1 MSVAP
6 VKFILINNEGP
17 SKTVEIGRWTR
28 AVISA
33 FLIGLP
39 VSLAGL
45 SYEFGVKKGV
55 TRAQAAEE
63 TLAAEEAR
71 DRAEALA
78 DMAVEAERRLESM
91 TLLLAELQSRVTRLD
106 AVGMN
111 LTQSAGLEPGEFNFD
126 MAPALGGPLMT
137 SQEDARELIPALEG
151 ELFALSTALDDREV
165 QLDILSELIQ
175 GEQVK
180 SDATPSGRPVL
191 SGWLSSRY
199 GTRIDPFSGK
209 KAWHEGV
216 DFAGKAGSNIVAV
229 ASGVVSWSGERY
241 GYGKMVE
248 VAHGDGVI
256 TRYAHNQENLVKV
269 GDMVRRGDVVALMG
283 NSGRSTGPHV
293 HFEVHKN
300 GRPVDPAS
308 YLRRTPD

>member
-1 MSVAP
+1 MV
-6 VKFILINNEGP
+6 V
-17 SKTVEIGRWTR
+17 
-28 AVISA
+28 SA

-45 SYEFGVKKGV
+45 SYEFGMKKGV
-55 TRAQAAEE
+55 ARAQAAEE

-71 DRAEALA
+71 ERAEALA

-180 SDATPSGRPVL
+180 SDATPSGRPIL

-199 GTRIDPFSGK
+199 GTRIDPFSGE

-308 YLRRTPD
+308 YLRRTPN

>member
-1 MSVAP
+1 M
-6 VKFILINNEGP
+6 KFILINNDGP

-28 AVISA
+28 LFVSA

-45 SYEFGVKKGV
+45 SYEFGMKKGV
-55 TRAQAAEE
+55 ARAQAAEE

-71 DRAEALA
+71 ERAEALA

-151 ELFALSTALDDREV
+151 ELFALSAVLDDREV

-180 SDATPSGRPVL
+180 SDATPSGRPIL

-256 TRYAHNQENLVKV
+256 TRYAHNKENLVKV

-308 YLRRTPD
+308 YLRRTPN

>member
-1 MSVAP
+1 MP
-6 VKFILINNEGP
+6 PLKFILINNEGP

-28 AVISA
+28 VFVSA
-33 FLIGLP
+33 ILIGLP
-39 VSLAGL
+39 VTLAGL

-55 TRAQAAEE
+55 SKTQAAEE

-71 DRAEALA
+71 ERAEALA
-78 DMAVEAERRLESM
+78 DLAVEAERRLQSM

-111 LTQSAGLEPGEFNFD
+111 LTQSAGFEPGEFNFNVP
-126 MAPALGGPLMT
+126 PALGGPLMA
-137 SQEDARELIPALEG
+137 SQDDARELIPALEG

-180 SDATPSGRPVL
+180 NDATPAGRPIL

-199 GTRIDPFSGK
+199 GSRIDPFSGK
-209 KAWHEGV
+209 KAWHEGI
-216 DFAGKAGSNIVAV
+216 DFAGREGSNIVAV
-229 ASGVVSWSGERY
+229 ASGVVSWSGERS

-256 TRYAHNQENLVKV
+256 TRYAHNQENRVKV

-308 YLRRTPD
+308 YLHRTPN

>member
-1 MSVAP
+1 M
-6 VKFILINNEGP
+6 KFILINNEGP
-17 SKTVEIGRWTR
+17 SKTVEIRRWTR
-28 AVISA
+28 VVVSA

-45 SYEFGVKKGV
+45 SYEFGMKKGMA
-55 TRAQAAEE
+55 RAQAAEE

-71 DRAEALA
+71 ERAEALA

-180 SDATPSGRPVL
+180 SDATPSGRPIL

-199 GTRIDPFSGK
+199 GTRIDPFSGE

-308 YLRRTPD
+308 YLRRTPN

>member
-1 MSVAP
+1 MRV
-6 VKFILINNEGP
+6 V
-17 SKTVEIGRWTR
+17 V
-28 AVISA
+28 SA

-45 SYEFGVKKGV
+45 SYEFGMKKGV
-55 TRAQAAEE
+55 ARAQAAEE

-71 DRAEALA
+71 ERAEALA

-180 SDATPSGRPVL
+180 SDATPSGRPIL

-199 GTRIDPFSGK
+199 GTRIDPFSGE

-308 YLRRTPD
+308 YLRRTPN

>member
-1 MSVAP
+1 
-6 VKFILINNEGP
+6 VKFIFINNEGP
-17 SKTVEIGRWTR
+17 SKTVELGRWTR
-28 AVISA
+28 VVLSA

-39 VSLAGL
+39 VSMAGL
-45 SYEFGVKKGV
+45 SYEFGVKRGV
-55 TRAQAAEE
+55 SKAQAAEE

-71 DRAEALA
+71 ERAEALA

-111 LTQSAGLEPGEFNFD
+111 LTQNAGLEPSEFNFN
-126 MAPALGGPLMT
+126 MAPALGGPLLA

-151 ELFALSTALDDREV
+151 ELFALSTALDDREI

-175 GEQVK
+175 GQQLK
-180 SDATPSGRPVL
+180 RDATPSGRPVL
-191 SGWLSSRY
+191 AGWMSSRY
-199 GTRIDPFSGK
+199 GTRIDPFNGK

-216 DFAGKAGSNIVAV
+216 DFAGREGADIVAV

-308 YLRRTPD
+308 YLRRTPN

>member
-1 MSVAP
+1 M
-6 VKFILINNEGP
+6 KFILINNDGP

-28 AVISA
+28 LFVSA

-45 SYEFGVKKGV
+45 SYEFGMKKGEA
-55 TRAQAAEE
+55 RAQAAEE

-71 DRAEALA
+71 ERAEALA

-180 SDATPSGRPVL
+180 SDATPSGRPIL

-308 YLRRTPD
+308 YLRRTPN

>member
-1 MSVAP
+1 
-6 VKFILINNEGP
+6 
-17 SKTVEIGRWTR
+17 
-28 AVISA
+28 
-33 FLIGLP
+33 
-39 VSLAGL
+39 LAGL

-55 TRAQAAEE
+55 SKTQAAEE

-78 DMAVEAERRLESM
+78 DLAVEAERRLQSM

-106 AVGMN
+106 AVGIN
-111 LTQSAGLEPGEFNFD
+111 LTQSAGLEPGEFNFNVP
-126 MAPALGGPLMT
+126 PALGGPLMT
-137 SQEDARELIPALEG
+137 SQDDARELIPALEG

-180 SDATPSGRPVL
+180 SDATPAGRPIL

-199 GTRIDPFSGK
+199 GSRIDPFSGK
-209 KAWHEGV
+209 KAWHEGI
-216 DFAGKAGSNIVAV
+216 DFAGREGAQIVAV
-229 ASGVVSWSGERY
+229 ASGVVSWSGERA

-256 TRYAHNQENLVKV
+256 TRYAHNQENRVKV

-308 YLRRTPD
+308 YLHRTPN

>member
-1 MSVAP
+1 MV
-6 VKFILINNEGP
+6 V
-17 SKTVEIGRWTR
+17 
-28 AVISA
+28 SA

-45 SYEFGVKKGV
+45 SYEFGMKKGV
-55 TRAQAAEE
+55 ARAQAAEE

-71 DRAEALA
+71 ERAEALA

-151 ELFALSTALDDREV
+151 ELYALSTALDDREV

-180 SDATPSGRPVL
+180 SDATPSGRPIL

-308 YLRRTPD
+308 YLRRTPN

>member
-1 MSVAP
+1 M
-6 VKFILINNEGP
+6 KLILINNEGP
-17 SKTVEIGRWTR
+17 SKSIEIGWWTR
-28 AVISA
+28 VFVSA

-45 SYEFGVKKGV
+45 SYEFGIKKGV
-55 TRAQAAEE
+55 VRAQIAEE
-63 TLAAEEAR
+63 TLASEDAR
-71 DRAEALA
+71 ERAEALA
-78 DMAVEAERRLESM
+78 DMAIEAERRLESM

-106 AVGMN
+106 AVGVN
-111 LTQSAGLEPGEFNFD
+111 LTQNAGLEPGEFNFN
-126 MAPALGGPLMT
+126 MAPAVGGPLTT

-151 ELFALSTALDDREV
+151 ELVALSTVLDDREV

-180 SDATPSGRPVL
+180 SEATPSGRPIL

-229 ASGVVSWSGERY
+229 ASGVVSWSGERN

-269 GDMVRRGDVVALMG
+269 GDMVRRGDVLALMG

-308 YLRRTPD
+308 YLRRTPN

>member
-1 MSVAP
+1 M
-6 VKFILINNEGP
+6 KFIFINNEGP
-17 SKTVEIGRWTR
+17 SKTVELGRWTR
-28 AVISA
+28 VVLSA

-45 SYEFGVKKGV
+45 SYEFGVKRGV
-55 TRAQAAEE
+55 SKAQAAEE

-71 DRAEALA
+71 ERAEALA

-111 LTQSAGLEPGEFNFD
+111 LTQNAGLEPSEFNFN
-126 MAPALGGPLMT
+126 MAPALGGPLLA
-137 SQEDARELIPALEG
+137 SQDDARELIPALEG
-151 ELFALSTALDDREV
+151 ELLALSTALDDREI

-175 GEQVK
+175 GQQLK

-191 SGWLSSRY
+191 AGWLSSRY
-199 GTRIDPFSGK
+199 GTRIDPFNGK

-216 DFAGKAGSNIVAV
+216 DFAGREGADIVAV

-308 YLRRTPD
+308 YLRRTPN

>member
-1 MSVAP
+1 

-17 SKTVEIGRWTR
+17 SKTVEIGRWAR
-28 AVISA
+28 VVVSA

-45 SYEFGVKKGV
+45 SYEFGMKKGV
-55 TRAQAAEE
+55 AKAQAAEE

-71 DRAEALA
+71 ERAEALA

-180 SDATPSGRPVL
+180 SDATPSGRPIL

-216 DFAGKAGSNIVAV
+216 DFAGKAGSDIVAV

-308 YLRRTPD
+308 YLRRTPN